1 MKQLT
6 RQEVEAVVER
16 LADMSISNGSLI
28 LCADIEDQ
36 LASYSLPDDK
46 RTLPKNE
53 WKWIIKEVIGDKF
66 IYDREQIQVD
76 NKLISDLHNIFYFCR
91 FKNIG
96 HPITIGTVL
105 EKIDKTVGGRNY
117 YAGQTT
123 YNDELIHLWS
133 RCGELTESLQQIVEA
148 SGWERVR
155 LYAPLL
161 STTFEGEPVTKAP
174 SIAIQD
180 VEVLKSPEANALFS
194 FLQEIV

>member
-1 MKQLT
+1 MTKQLT
-6 RQEVEAVVER
+6 RQEVEAVVEG
-16 LADMSISNGSLI
+16 LANMSISNGSLI

-76 NKLISDLHNIFYFCR
+76 NKLISDLHNIFYFGR

-96 HPITIGTVL
+96 HPITIGHVL
-105 EKIDKTVGGRNY
+105 SKIDKTVGGRNY
-117 YAGQTT
+117 YIGQTT

-133 RCGELTESLQQIVEA
+133 RCGELTQSLQEIVEA
-148 SGWERVR
+148 SGWEEYIVEFND
-155 LYAPLL
+155 P
-161 STTFEGEPVTKAP
+161 EGGKCAEGFT
-174 SIAIQD
+174 Q
-180 VEVLKSPEANALFS
+180 LKSPEANALFS